1 MKSKLVKIAPF
12 AALVLPLIV
21 AANINISWF
30 TTAIGGIKAV
40 LNLVVPLIIAL
51 AVVVFLWGVL
61 KFVTA
66 AGDEEKRKEG
76 RGFIIWGL
84 VGIAVMVL
92 MWALIAWLTTVLG
105 LQYGTAAP
113 SAPGLP

>member
-12 AALVLPLIV
+12 AALVLPLV
-21 AANINISWF
+21 VSAQ
-30 TTAIGGIKAV
+30 
-40 LNLVVPLIIAL
+40 LNLTWFMRGLAQIKIVLGLAVPVIIAL

-84 VGIAVMVL
+84 VGVAVMIL
-92 MWALIAWLTTVLG
+92 LWAIIAWLASAFG
-105 LQYGTAAP
+105 LSYTATP
-113 SAPGLP
+113 PVIPTLP